1 MHITNYIAYR
11 NIHILKQ
18 VNKWCN
24 ACVNYRFDLYVDIY
38 VGFLQYTIQT
48 VIMTAECIMTKCTTQ

>member
-1 MHITNYIAYR
+1 MHITNYIAYS

-24 ACVNYRFDLYVDIY
+24 ACVNYRFDLYV
-38 VGFLQYTIQT
+38 GFLQYTIQT
-48 VIMTAECIMTKCTTQ
+48 VIMTAECIMTKYTTQ